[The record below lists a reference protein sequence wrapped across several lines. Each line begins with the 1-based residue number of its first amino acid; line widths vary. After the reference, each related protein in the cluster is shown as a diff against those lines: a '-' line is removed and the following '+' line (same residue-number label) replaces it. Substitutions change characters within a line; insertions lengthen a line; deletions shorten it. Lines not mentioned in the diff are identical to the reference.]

1 MGHLR
6 AGMGHEPVPGGGG
19 GGGGGPPPPR
29 RIKAG
34 GGRPPA
40 PRRFI
45 YSAGVASPSSGSAS
59 GWMPAAIFSTWLSG

>member
-6 AGMGHEPVPGGGG
+6 AGMGHEPVPGGRGG
-19 GGGGGPPPPR
+19 HSLRPPR
-29 RIKAG
+29 W
-34 GGRPPA
+34 
-40 PRRFI
+40 FT